1 MQLQLMTNPIL
12 QSKKSRRD
20 FRFISRI
27 VVPYLFDQKLK
38 ISNGNM
44 LRMNNTKQE
53 QNRLLTKHIVS

>member
-27 VVPYLFDQKLK
+27 VVPYLLDQKLK

-44 LRMNNTKQE
+44 LLGE
-53 QNRLLTKHIVS
+53 LTIRNKNKTYC